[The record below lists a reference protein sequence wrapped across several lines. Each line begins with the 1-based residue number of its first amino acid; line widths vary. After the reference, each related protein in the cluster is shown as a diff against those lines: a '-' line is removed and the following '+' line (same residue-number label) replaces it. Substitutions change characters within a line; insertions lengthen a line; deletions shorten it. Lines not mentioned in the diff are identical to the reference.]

1 MVPSTMLNPM
11 STTIF
16 QFSTN
21 STDVIISPWC
31 PVSWVHL
38 HHSSAFWPW
47 SGVVSLLTSFLFGT
61 FSTQIPYSGLQIAA
75 SHSGKENQIK
85 SGFFCV
91 CVFVCF
97 SWNLVISSLLPV
109 FWTLTQSLCHCLWD
123 YISSIFLLSFSP
135 QYPIPT
141 FPFSQ
146 FLQCYGLLALPYAC

>member
-1 MVPSTMLNPM
+1 MANLVLSFTVPSTMLNPM

-91 CVFVCF
+91 CVFICLF
-97 SWNLVISSLLPV
+97 FLKPSDFQSSPSLLDFNPEFMPLSLRLHFFYILV
-109 FWTLTQSLCHCLWD
+109 LFLTSVPH
-123 YISSIFLLSFSP
+123 P
-135 QYPIPT
+135 H
-141 FPFSQ
+141 
-146 FLQCYGLLALPYAC
+146 LPL